1 MNPIDFLVDQLML
14 PILNGFHSLTGSYG
28 WSIILLTFVVKTVL
42 LPLTIKS
49 YHSMKE
55 MQRIQPRMKQLQER
69 YKGKP
74 EELNKQIMMLYREH
88 KVNPFGG
95 CLPILL
101 QMPFLI
107 ALYAALI
114 GDAFKKT
121 IIDSGHTSFFF
132 ISDLTNSGILTD
144 AGLQTENLILV
155 ILFGLTTFWQQKV
168 MTVAGHDPASQA
180 MQKQML
186 YMMPIM
192 ITAMF
197 FIFPVPSGVFL
208 YLVAS
213 NVISVA
219 QYAYLNQ
226 TAQSSAES
234 LTSPQNK
241 KETESVPEKEM
252 VGALATGFAAAN
264 EADKRSV
271 NKKSPR
277 KKKRKK

>member
-1 MNPIDFLVDQLML
+1 MNPIDFLVDRLML
-14 PILNGFHSLTGSYG
+14 PVLNSFHSLTGSYG
-28 WSIILLTFVVKTVL
+28 WSIILLTIFVKTLL

-74 EELNKQIMMLYREH
+74 EELNKQIMMLYKEH

-107 ALYAALI
+107 ALYAALM
-114 GDAFKKT
+114 GNDFKTT
-121 IIDSGHTSFFF
+121 IIASGHKSFFF
-132 ISDLTNSGILTD
+132 VTDLTASGIMTD
-144 AGLQTENLILV
+144 TGLHIENLILV

-168 MTVAGHDPASQA
+168 MTIPGHDPASQA

-192 ITAMF
+192 ITGMF
-197 FIFPVPSGVFL
+197 FIFPVPSGVFI

-226 TAQSSAES
+226 SGSKQTAALS
-234 LTSPQNK
+234 
-241 KETESVPEKEM
+241 
-252 VGALATGFAAAN
+252 LATGPNGETFPTKDLMTSISGGVDSD
-264 EADKRSV
+264 EQEKRAV
-271 NKKSPR
+271 TKKSPR